1 VDIGAAHSV
10 KDLNKVILP
19 NYEIILNA
27 VKVTYV
33 TLIERCQE
41 GKKERATLP
50 MLAVLWH
57 FTSFRK
63 VLKCHLLEE
72 GSSGSI
78 QQIGEQAKAKGC

>member
-33 TLIERCQE
+33 TLIERCQKGRGE
-41 GKKERATLP
+41 GNVTDVWLHHGTLYP
-50 MLAVLWH
+50 
-57 FTSFRK
+57 FETY
-63 VLKCHLLEE
+63 
-72 GSSGSI
+72 
-78 QQIGEQAKAKGC
+78 